1 MDFSTQAL
9 LLLLAFKTPT
19 STQTSPGKA
28 AEREPREA
36 EMPGM

>member
-9 LLLLAFKTPT
+9 LLLLAPT